1 MPQSNG
7 IGSVQTYKSSAQRG
21 RESAHIRQNAEINR
35 KPTPYSR
42 EGVRKRIEYYSGYD
56 DVVVTDS
63 YARLI
68 KYGFDRG
75 FISPEEAT
83 ALANHKAGRIA
94 ALEQKGK
101 LDSILSI
108 AKESTEVFDPRM
120 NGESSKQIQA
130 TPSTNEVSAKN
141 VGTFSII
148 AVVVMLLAFL
158 LPMSIRVVKAFRE
171 GISGK

>member
-1 MPQSNG
+1 MPQSTL
-7 IGSVQTYKSSAQRG
+7 IGSGQTRLSSAQRG
-21 RESAHIRQNAEINR
+21 RASAYMRKGAELAR
-35 KPTPYSR
+35 TPTPYSR
-42 EGVRKRIEYYSGYD
+42 EGIRKRIEYYSGYD

-63 YARLI
+63 YAGLI

-75 FISPEEAT
+75 FISPEEAS

-94 ALEQKGK
+94 ALEKKGK

-130 TPSTNEVSAKN
+130 TLSTNDVSAKN
-141 VGTFSII
+141 VGTFSVI
-148 AVVVMLLAFL
+148 AVVVMLLALL
-158 LPMSIRVVKAFRE
+158 LPVSIRVVKAFRQ